1 MFKETITQIRRNHA
15 LEHGTVAVLMERG
28 VAPPLGGYST
38 RRGFFILGRAS
49 AELVEEAAG
58 EALARIV
65 DGQRQLAISRHCG
78 TNLVTSAVLA
88 GLFTAIL
95 MRRLGKEAGPLSRIP
110 AVAVAAVGANIL
122 GRPIGNELQRR
133 FTTLPDLAGVEIVD
147 VRAIW
152 KRGYALHR
160 VTTSFAP
167 PQ

>member
-28 VAPPLGGYST
+28 VATPLGGYST

-49 AELVEEAAG
+49 AELVGEAAG

-88 GLFTAIL
+88 GLFHRHPHEKARQGGRSPLADTGRGRG
-95 MRRLGKEAGPLSRIP
+95 RRGRQHPGQADRQRAAAPLHYP
-110 AVAVAAVGANIL
+110 
-122 GRPIGNELQRR
+122 
-133 FTTLPDLAGVEIVD
+133 T
-147 VRAIW
+147 
-152 KRGYALHR
+152 
-160 VTTSFAP
+160 
-167 PQ
+167 